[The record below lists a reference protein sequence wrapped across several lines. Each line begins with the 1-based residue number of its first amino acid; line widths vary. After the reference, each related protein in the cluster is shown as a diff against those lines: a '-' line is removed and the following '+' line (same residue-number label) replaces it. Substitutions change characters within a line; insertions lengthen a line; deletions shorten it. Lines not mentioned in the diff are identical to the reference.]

1 MRDFEDY
8 CWRDVVTEAELHIY
22 SAYVRERGVG
32 KHPALL
38 VVHPGAGLEIPAAWT
53 GPAAQLLSEARRR
66 SLLVLHS
73 VPPGATPVAALAP
86 LPDEPVC
93 ARPCESA
100 FFSTDLE
107 RMLTTGHAQ
116 SLIVCGAPTSGAL
129 RASVIESKSYGYKVA
144 LAEEAVGDES
154 IFLHKIALFDLAHKY
169 ADLMSLAELVEQL
182 DEQAGTASK
191 KAQTETNKA

>member
-1 MRDFEDY
+1 MTHPPIAITQGDPAGIGPEIIAKAFRDAPEALRGCFVVG
-8 CWRDVVTEAELHIY
+8 DVACLRRA
-22 SAYVRERGVG
+22 SALIGS
-32 KHPALL
+32 
-38 VVHPGAGLEIPAAWT
+38 PAA
-53 GPAAQLLSEARRR
+53 L
-66 SLLVLHS
+66 
-73 VPPGATPVAALAP
+73 P

-154 IFLHKIALFDLAHKY
+154 IFLHKIALFD
-169 ADLMSLAELVEQL
+169 
-182 DEQAGTASK
+182 
-191 KAQTETNKA
+191 